1 MNYSVVIRNKNEEKY
16 IGYAIQSVV
25 DFLGDKI
32 QLVIVDNESSDESI
46 RIVQTFDYLNIS
58 WLNIEHNDY
67 SPGKSLNMGIQ
78 ECTEDYTMIL
88 SAHCDIKKFDSDRVV
103 NKLNEEDFVAVWG
116 KQIPIWDGKK
126 IYRRYMWSNFKDED
140 LVNYFCESEDRYF
153 FHNAFSMFRTDYVK
167 ENPFD
172 EILCGKEDRFW
183 AIDQI
188 QDGKKIFYDSTIE
201 VHHHYTTNGA
211 TWKGVG

>member
-140 LVNYFCESEDRYF
+140 QVNYFCESEDRYF

-201 VHHHYTTNGA
+201 VHHHYTPNGA
-211 TWKGVG
+211 TWMGTG

>member
-67 SPGKSLNMGIQ
+67 SPGKSLNMG
-78 ECTEDYTMIL
+78 M
-88 SAHCDIKKFDSDRVV
+88 
-103 NKLNEEDFVAVWG
+103 
-116 KQIPIWDGKK
+116 
-126 IYRRYMWSNFKDED
+126 YRR
-140 LVNYFCESEDRYF
+140 L
-153 FHNAFSMFRTDYVK
+153 
-167 ENPFD
+167 
-172 EILCGKEDRFW
+172 
-183 AIDQI
+183 
-188 QDGKKIFYDSTIE
+188 
-201 VHHHYTTNGA
+201 HHDFICPL
-211 TWKGVG
+211 